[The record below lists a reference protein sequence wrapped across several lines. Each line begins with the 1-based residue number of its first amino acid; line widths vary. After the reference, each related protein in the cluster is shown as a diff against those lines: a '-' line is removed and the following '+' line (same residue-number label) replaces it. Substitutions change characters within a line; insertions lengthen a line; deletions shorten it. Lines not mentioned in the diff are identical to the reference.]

1 MLRKFVKDE
10 RGNAESAMVLLPV
23 IFLFLCSMQL
33 ITAIF
38 YRNVEL
44 RDVQSQAS
52 TRAISGEIA
61 TGDAFISIPSPD
73 RFQDLKLLI
82 ISKRREIPTLVP
94 GLGKLLGHALESDV
108 TGIAVVEQQ
117 P

>member
-1 MLRKFVKDE
+1 MLRKFIKDE
-10 RGNAESAMVLLPV
+10 SGSAESAMVLIPV

-33 ITAIF
+33 VTTIF
-38 YRNVEL
+38 YRNVDL

-61 TGDAFISIPSPD
+61 NGDTFISIPSPD

-82 ISKRREIPTLVP
+82 ISRRREIPTLVP
-94 GLGKLLGHALESDV
+94 GLERLLSHALESDV